1 MKPFKCS
8 LQALLTLREREEQ
21 TALQE
26 YGKTLR
32 QLEETRHKLDLVQQE
47 LDSANAKLHQR
58 FLSSG
63 PAVQL
68 AQLQEFCAAVEK
80 KRREWEYT
88 LKVAQNK
95 SQQAFTKLVA
105 ARQAKAVVT
114 KYYENQK
121 KRHEQGCRQQEQK
134 TLDNLVNGSRAV
146 LWSLKKQNLWN

>member
-21 TALQE
+21 VALQE

-32 QLEETRHKLDLVQQE
+32 QLEETRHKLELVQQE
-47 LDSANAKLHQR
+47 LDSANARLHQR

-80 KRREWEYT
+80 KRQECEYT
-88 LKVAQNK
+88 LNVAQNK

-114 KYYENQK
+114 KYFENQK
-121 KRHEQGCRQQEQK
+121 KRHEHECRQQEQK
-134 TLDNLVNGSRAV
+134 SLDDLVNASRSV

>member
-8 LQALLTLREREEQ
+8 LQALLTLREREEHV
-21 TALQE
+21 ALQE
-26 YGKTLR
+26 YGKALR
-32 QLEETRHKLDLVQQE
+32 QLEESRHKLELVQHE
-47 LDSANAKLHQR
+47 LDSANARLHQR

-63 PAVQL
+63 PAGQL
-68 AQLQEFCAAVEK
+68 AQLQDFCAAVEK
-80 KRREWEYT
+80 KRRECEYI

-114 KYYENQK
+114 KYFENQK
-121 KRHEQGCRQQEQK
+121 KRHQQECRKEEQK
-134 TLDNLVNGSRAV
+134 ALDDLVNSSGSA